1 MGNRNNKTPD
11 DVEFHC
17 ECENEVLQYA
27 YMEIEP
33 DDFRLISAREY
44 VRFDELLRIAKE
56 EDKEIFVDMDT
67 SDDYPFQLC
76 YGAIGLNI
84 KISGWTEDLI
94 GYIEKSKNCAFIC
107 VEEDTNEL
115 IASSYADI
123 VVEPNEDSGNFIPFV
138 ALMRTPYSQHDAD
151 TSVTMFPYSGRL
163 VFEDM
168 INRPFALACREIVP
182 TDATLDNWKEKID
195 LSLLHKYASKATIV
209 ENIPEEDY
217 ENE

>member
-17 ECENEVLQYA
+17 ECENNAMQYA

-33 DDFRLISAREY
+33 GDLRLISARECG
-44 VRFDELLRIAKE
+44 RFDELLRIAKE

-76 YGAIGLNI
+76 YGAIGLGVKN
-84 KISGWTEDLI
+84 SGWTEDLI
-94 GYIEKSKNCAFIC
+94 GYIENIKDCALIC
-107 VEEDTNEL
+107 VEEETNEL

-123 VVEPNEDSGNFIPFV
+123 VVEPNENSDNFIPFV

-151 TSVTMFPYSGRL
+151 TSVTMFPYSGHL